1 MQPVDIGVILRAV
14 TATMSNTSLFERIA
28 LHMLN
33 LKKKNSKTDNSK
45 LSQMRDLKAESLQTT
60 ETLQCLLTSF
70 SILQIAKKKEEKLT
84 TQT

>member
-33 LKKKNSKTDNSK
+33 LKKKKNQRPITQNF
-45 LSQMRDLKAESLQTT
+45 LK
-60 ETLQCLLTSF
+60 
-70 SILQIAKKKEEKLT
+70 
-84 TQT
+84 